1 MNYDLAVV
9 LCLADEGKNRPFDEY
24 VAGIVGRMLEKCP
37 KEKAFLEQFS
47 LHYYLAD
54 NKSDTSIA
62 RVVDADYPDIVSS
75 LAGGQD
81 FAVVLNKEPL
91 LKLDSEDSLA
101 FVLGHELSHIMYQKG
116 FFKEQSVW
124 AGEELVCDCNAVKMT
139 DAGKYSLYEIAKVDA
154 LFVKKSS
161 ENAKPY
167 QAAQPFSG

>member
-54 NKSDTSIA
+54 NKSDASIA

-81 FAVVLNKEPL
+81 LRLCLTRNR
-91 LKLDSEDSLA
+91 
-101 FVLGHELSHIMYQKG
+101 
-116 FFKEQSVW
+116 
-124 AGEELVCDCNAVKMT
+124 C
-139 DAGKYSLYEIAKVDA
+139 
-154 LFVKKSS
+154 
-161 ENAKPY
+161 
-167 QAAQPFSG
+167 

>member
-62 RVVDADYPDIVSS
+62 EWLMR
-75 LAGGQD
+75 
-81 FAVVLNKEPL
+81 
-91 LKLDSEDSLA
+91 
-101 FVLGHELSHIMYQKG
+101 LSRYCILFSRRSG
-116 FFKEQSVW
+116 FCRLCLTRT
-124 AGEELVCDCNAVKMT
+124 GC
-139 DAGKYSLYEIAKVDA
+139 
-154 LFVKKSS
+154 
-161 ENAKPY
+161 
-167 QAAQPFSG
+167 